1 MTRLKWGEGPR
12 LFDRGVDQGV
22 LFLDEG
28 AVPWNG
34 LVSVEENELGEV
46 DTDHYF
52 EGNRVRVSVE
62 KAVFEGKISAYT
74 YPDVFAEYNGYSQ
87 VDEYRRFGLSYR
99 TQREDE
105 STKLHIVYNV
115 LVRDDVRSWTTLADK
130 TDPSLFSWDIYA
142 AEKKIPGA
150 SPASHLIMEWPQDA
164 LLEAISDIL
173 YGTETTEPRLP
184 EPEEI
189 VEFYESAALLRVIY
203 NGDGT
208 YTVTGPDDMVSEI
221 FDEAYQS
228 TLGRFVINAPSAFL
242 RGNGIFTVTSY

>member
-22 LFLDEG
+22 LYLDDG

-34 LVSVEENELGEV
+34 LVSVDEAESGEV
-46 DTDHYF
+46 DTDYYF
-52 EGNRVRVSVE
+52 EGNRIRVSVA
-62 KAVFEGKISAYT
+62 KGVFEGTISAYT
-74 YPDVFAEYNGYSQ
+74 YPDVFAEYNGYSH

-115 LVRDDVRSWTTLADK
+115 LVRDDVRSWTTLGDRP
-130 TDPSLFSWDIYA
+130 DPSLFSWDISA
-142 AEKKIPGA
+142 AEKEVPGA

-164 LLEAISDIL
+164 LLEGLSDIL

-189 VEFYESAALLRVIY
+189 VEIYESASLLRVVY

-208 YTVTGPDDMVSEI
+208 YTVTGPDNMVGLVDDVDPQWDGT
-221 FDEAYQS
+221 FY
-228 TLGRFVINAPSAFL
+228 INAPTAFL

>member
-1 MTRLKWGEGPR
+1 MTRLKWGESPR

-22 LFLDEG
+22 LYLDDG

-34 LVSVEENELGEV
+34 LVSVDEKELGEV

-62 KAVFEGKISAYT
+62 KCTFEGTISAYT
-74 YPDVFAEYNGYSQ
+74 YPDVFAEYNGYSP

-105 STKLHIVYNV
+105 STRLHIVYNV
-115 LVRDDVRSWTTLADK
+115 LVRDDVRSWTTLGERS
-130 TDPSLFSWDIYA
+130 DPSLFSWNVYA
-142 AEKKIPGA
+142 AEKEIPGA
-150 SPASHLIMEWPQDA
+150 SPASHLTMEGPQDA
-164 LLEAISDIL
+164 IIEALSNIL

-189 VEFYESAALLRVIY
+189 LEFYESAALLRVIY

-208 YTVTGPDDMVSEI
+208 YTVSGPDDMVKNLDDGTFQMEGLFS
-221 FDEAYQS
+221 
-228 TLGRFVINAPSAFL
+228 INAPTAFL
-242 RGNGIFTVTSY
+242 RGNGLFTVTSY